1 MKIIPQ
7 TSVGIEIAGQDLR
20 IAVLRTFAGK
30 RRLIRMDVL
39 PGFIGLT
46 DEDKLSNLSAYF
58 KKHKLT
64 GLNVHL
70 TVPGAWGVT
79 RDLEFPAAVATGD
92 ALRSAVAL
100 QVENL
105 SPWGLD
111 EIYWDFASEP
121 APKGVRT
128 IVVHVGIVS
137 HAVLD
142 PWIALFRSARLA
154 LTGASLSSLSWAH
167 GAAVL
172 WGTERP
178 VMVLAAEPDY
188 VEGTLVRGDRIHA
201 IHTLGTDAARMASM
215 SASQLLRAGRID
227 SPDDVR
233 LVSHGASTQEAGL
246 EPIQLPVDGA
256 RGTATGFGAISA
268 ALLGLAK
275 SGFRLN
281 LIPAPLRFQRNVLQ
295 YVPTYALVTL
305 LVVLGAL
312 AWIREPYQQSLYA
325 ERLDEEAQRLSVEV
339 RSVAEQEAKLN
350 AISDRVSAL
359 NGLIRSRDANLEALR
374 ELSRILPQGTWLSS
388 YGNQDNVVT
397 IAGYSESAASIQKL
411 LEDSPVFR
419 DVQFTSSITRDAAGK
434 DRFTVRASIEVRP

>member
-7 TSVGIEIAGQDLR
+7 TSAGIEIAGQDLR

-46 DEDKLSNLSAYF
+46 DEDKLSNLSTYF

-64 GLNVHL
+64 GLNIHL

-79 RDLEFPAAVATGD
+79 RDLEFPAAVAAGD

-178 VMVLAAEPDY
+178 VMVLAAEPNY

-201 IHTLGTDAARMASM
+201 IHTPGSDAARMSSM

-233 LVSHGASTQEAGL
+233 LVSHGASAQEAGL

-256 RGTATGFGAISA
+256 RGAAGFGAIST
-268 ALLGLAK
+268 ALLGLVK

-305 LVVLGAL
+305 LVVLGGL

-325 ERLDEEAQRLSVEV
+325 QRLDDEGRRLSVEV
-339 RSVAEQEAKLN
+339 RSVAEQETRLN
-350 AISDRVSAL
+350 AASDRLGAL
-359 NGLIRSRDANLEALR
+359 ETLIRSRDANLETLR
-374 ELSRILPQGTWLSS
+374 ELRRTLPQGTWLSS
-388 YGNQDNVVT
+388 YSSQDNVVM

-419 DVQFTSSITRDAAGK
+419 DVQFTASITRDAAGK
-434 DRFTVRASIEVRP
+434 DRFTIRASIEVRP